1 MFSDLHTTI
10 PTAFATQEIP
20 SWLPFFWHHLTIS
33 LTGVQLAAQLQQK
46 SMLSLFMQINEGLR
60 NFGCRWIWQGCH
72 SAGRSYEEVKNQNAQ
87 ENEHNFG
94 MIKEVFIKIFHDFIL
109 NIQNKKWC
117 QLICETPA
125 RFSLYCLRI
134 LKISFPRGYAT
145 HHKMAFFLVGR
156 RGRAGLDGILK
167 CTMIDMQDCYP
178 I

>member
-1 MFSDLHTTI
+1 MTPVLL
-10 PTAFATQEIP
+10 AP
-20 SWLPFFWHHLTIS
+20 SHHLS
-33 LTGVQLAAQLQQK
+33 HWGAAGCPIAAK
-46 SMLSLFMQINEGLR
+46 IDAVSFMQINEGLR

-125 RFSLYCLRI
+125 RFSLYCLKI

-145 HHKMAFFLVGR
+145 HHKMAFFFLVGG